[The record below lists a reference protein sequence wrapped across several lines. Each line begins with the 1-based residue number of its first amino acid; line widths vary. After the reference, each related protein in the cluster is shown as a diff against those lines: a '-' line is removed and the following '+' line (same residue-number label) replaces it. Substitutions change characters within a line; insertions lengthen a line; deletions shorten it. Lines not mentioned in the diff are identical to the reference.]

1 MKDIYRKLILGTA
14 LTLLFSGCAGQ
25 SSPQNTSNPE
35 QAQENSTATQINGAM
50 RISDGNIQYQ
60 GEDGT
65 WKTLCAVS
73 DFEEAIQY
81 YENSGNKN
89 DNASPSTAPS
99 TVVVQ
104 GPKGDTGLTGAKGET
119 GATGATGAVGPK
131 GEKGDT
137 GATGPKGDKG
147 DTGPAG
153 PAGKDGTQVTIDAE
167 GQLLL
172 DGKPT
177 GYLLIKKGTPVE
189 PAPGP
194 DTPTPSQTP
203 ESTPTPTPAPTDY
216 PGDGKYKVT
225 FILFADG
232 KYYSYSGYRK
242 LDDGTYAVKDY
253 VQISQYYSF
262 ADEKQTF
269 TVDGKDTTVIV
280 HIRKT
285 SEPTPPPTF
294 EVIFTLVNQNGE
306 ILGDTYKANLSAG
319 QHYFGIYNC
328 ENNPKLGIP
337 VEYQIIAP
345 EEFYVSSTET
355 NSITL
360 VVAEHSSCDT
370 SILPSET
377 PEGEGSIGEQTP

>member
-1 MKDIYRKLILGTA
+1 MSKNNIKLMTGIIC
-14 LTLLFSGCAGQ
+14 TLLFSGCAGQ

-35 QAQENSTATQINGAM
+35 QAQENSTATQINGTM

-73 DFEEAIQY
+73 DFEKAIQY
-81 YENSGNKN
+81 YENSSNKN
-89 DNASPSTAPS
+89 DNVSPSAASS

-137 GATGPKGDKG
+137 GATGPKGAKG

-189 PAPGP
+189 PTPGP

-203 ESTPTPTPAPTDY
+203 EPTPTPTPTSAPAETPTPVPTDY
-216 PGDGKYKVT
+216 PGT
-225 FILFADG
+225 
-232 KYYSYSGYRK
+232 
-242 LDDGTYAVKDY
+242 
-253 VQISQYYSF
+253 
-262 ADEKQTF
+262 
-269 TVDGKDTTVIV
+269 
-280 HIRKT
+280 
-285 SEPTPPPTF
+285 
-294 EVIFTLVNQNGE
+294 
-306 ILGDTYKANLSAG
+306 
-319 QHYFGIYNC
+319 
-328 ENNPKLGIP
+328 
-337 VEYQIIAP
+337 
-345 EEFYVSSTET
+345 
-355 NSITL
+355 
-360 VVAEHSSCDT
+360 
-370 SILPSET
+370 
-377 PEGEGSIGEQTP
+377 GSIK